1 MLLEFSKSVGGC
13 MSDHPKRVKFLKD
26 PHGCG
31 SYLESPPNIGCKD
44 KFESDDMDIHR
55 DHILGWMKEL
65 WNKRRGQLHT
75 KYVKGKPIQEVL
87 KNVPKGVDKK
97 QWEWL
102 VKEHFSTES
111 FQAQIKELV
120 QSEPSL
126 PNIEIVEKC
135 FGPQSRSH
143 VFGFGGWIKGERFE
157 RWNYLKN

>member
-111 FQAQIKELV
+111 FQAR
-120 QSEPSL
+120 SNRNAA
-126 PNIEIVEKC
+126 NITK
-135 FGPQSRSH
+135 
-143 VFGFGGWIKGERFE
+143 
-157 RWNYLKN
+157 LKMLHHIGRKR